1 MIMKV
6 ATFALA
12 LFFSLSFALSLS
24 AQENETIYSL
34 ADEQPVYP
42 GGMSAFFKYI
52 QSNMQYPA
60 EAKSAGIEGRVF
72 VEYVVEKDGSVS
84 GAKILKSLNGDCDK
98 EALRLITSCEKWTP
112 GKIDGKL
119 VRVKMALPL
128 NFKLP
133 R

>member
-1 MIMKV
+1 MKL
-6 ATFALA
+6 ATFVFVL
-12 LFFSLSFALSLS
+12 LLSFAF
-24 AQENETIYSL
+24 AQANAQDEDKIYSL
-34 ADEQPVYP
+34 ADEQPAYP

-52 QSNMQYPA
+52 QSNMQYP
-60 EAKSAGIEGRVF
+60 EASKVAGIEGRVF

-98 EALRLITSCEKWTP
+98 EALRLVANCEKWTP
-112 GKIDGKL
+112 GKIDGKA

-128 NFKLP
+128 NFRLP